1 MGLRDDKD
9 MVIHNHQGTNTE
21 ALPGELSDTWCK
33 LLGIHPTE
41 MQANT
46 NMAAVSS
53 SLNNDPW
60 RELLQAPGVE
70 IMDLQHLHL
79 DEVKVALSELEVE
92 EALQIIQEHPS
103 EGKKE
108 GEWFA

>member
-1 MGLRDDKD
+1 MGLCDDKD
-9 MVIHNHQGTNTE
+9 MAIHTDKDASASFE

-41 MQANT
+41 IQANT
-46 NMAAVSS
+46 NIAAMSS
-53 SLNNDPW
+53 SLGDDPW

-70 IMDLQHLHL
+70 IIDLQRLHL

-92 EALQIIQEHPS
+92 EALQIMQEHPS
-103 EGKKE
+103 D
-108 GEWFA
+108 